1 MNSAVRDS
9 ACPEKE
15 LLTRCA
21 RSRIDPASTKKIAA
35 LLDGNLDW
43 GYVLDQAEENSV
55 TPLLGRQLQALPAG
69 AASPPVLERLKN
81 ACRANTIRCL
91 FLTAELIKIFDL
103 FHSRGIRAIAYKGP
117 ALAMQ
122 AYGDMTLR
130 QFEDL
135 DIIVRQSDLPK
146 ANEVMLGLGYRPRFD
161 WIVSSGIPSSV
172 IPGEY
177 NYRDEKRRIMV
188 ELHTELTLRHFP
200 EVPDLEDFSKRLTF
214 VRLNEREIPTFSV
227 EDALIVLSLHGTK
240 DFWERFSWIADISEL
255 IQRYPNL
262 DWNVTIERAKALQ
275 AERMLHVALS
285 LAINFMVTPLPDEI
299 QRRLRADRTANDLAS
314 EVVAGLMRR
323 NYISLSAKGRFNFR
337 RRMLPGTLDGWR
349 YAVRLSVVPAEEDYE
364 MIRLPGALSPLY
376 IALRPLRLLRKYG
389 FSSRKA

>member
-15 LLTRCA
+15 LLARCA
-21 RSRIDPASTKKIAA
+21 RTRIDPASTKKIAA
-35 LLDGNLDW
+35 LLNGNLDW
-43 GYVLDQAEENSV
+43 DCVFDQAAENSV
-55 TPLLGRQLQALPAG
+55 TPLLGRQMQALPTGGVPA
-69 AASPPVLERLKN
+69 PVLDRLKEV
-81 ACRANTIRCL
+81 CRANTIRCL
-91 FLTAELIKIFDL
+91 FLTAELIRIFDL
-103 FHSRGIRAIAYKGP
+103 FHSRGIQAIAYKGP

-130 QFEDL
+130 QFEDI

-161 WIVSSGIPSSV
+161 WIVSSGVPSSI

-200 EVPDLEDFSKRLTF
+200 KVPDLEDFSNRLTF
-214 VRLNEREIPTFSV
+214 VKLNDREIPTFSV
-227 EDALIVLSLHGTK
+227 EDTLIVLSLHGTK
-240 DFWERFSWIADISEL
+240 DFWERLSWIADISEL

-262 DWNVTIERAKALQ
+262 DWSVTIDRAKVLR
-275 AERMLHVALS
+275 AERMLHVALL
-285 LAINFMVTPLPDEI
+285 LATNLTETPFAEEI
-299 QRRLRADRTANDLAS
+299 QRRLRSDRTANDLAS
-314 EVVAGLMRR
+314 EVWTGLMRQ
-323 NYISLSAKGRFNFR
+323 NYGSLNAKGRFNFR
-337 RRMLPGTLDGWR
+337 RRMLPGTDGWR

-364 MIRLPGALSPLY
+364 MIRLPGILSPLY

-389 FSSRKA
+389 LNSRKV

>member
-15 LLTRCA
+15 LLARCA
-21 RSRIDPASTKKIAA
+21 RTRIDPASTKKIAA
-35 LLDGNLDW
+35 LLNGNLDW
-43 GYVLDQAEENSV
+43 DYVFDQAAENSV
-55 TPLLGRQLQALPAG
+55 TPLLGRQMQALPTGGVPA
-69 AASPPVLERLKN
+69 PVLDRLKEV
-81 ACRANTIRCL
+81 CRANTIRCL
-91 FLTAELIKIFDL
+91 FLTAELIRIFDL
-103 FHSRGIRAIAYKGP
+103 FHSRGIQAIAYKGP

-130 QFEDL
+130 QFEDI

-161 WIVSSGIPSSV
+161 WIVSSGVPSSI

-200 EVPDLEDFSKRLTF
+200 KVPDLEDFSNRLTF
-214 VRLNEREIPTFSV
+214 VKLNDREIPTFSV
-227 EDALIVLSLHGTK
+227 EDTLIVLSLHGTK
-240 DFWERFSWIADISEL
+240 DFWERLSWIADISEL

-262 DWNVTIERAKALQ
+262 DWSVTIDRAKVLR
-275 AERMLHVALS
+275 AERMLHVALL
-285 LAINFMVTPLPDEI
+285 LATNLTETPFAEEI
-299 QRRLRADRTANDLAS
+299 QRRLRSDRTANDLAS
-314 EVVAGLMRR
+314 EVWTGLMRR
-323 NYISLSAKGRFNFR
+323 NYGSLNAKGRFNFR
-337 RRMLPGTLDGWR
+337 RRMLPGTDGWR

-364 MIRLPGALSPLY
+364 MIRLPGILSPLY

-389 FSSRKA
+389 LNSRKV

>member
-15 LLTRCA
+15 LLARCA
-21 RSRIDPASTKKIAA
+21 RTRVDPASTKKIAA
-35 LLDGNLDW
+35 LLNGNLDW
-43 GYVLDQAEENSV
+43 DCVFDQAAENSV
-55 TPLLGRQLQALPAG
+55 TPLLGRQMQALPTGGVPA
-69 AASPPVLERLKN
+69 PVLDRLKEV
-81 ACRANTIRCL
+81 CRANTIRCL
-91 FLTAELIKIFDL
+91 FLTAELIRIFDL
-103 FHSRGIRAIAYKGP
+103 FHSRGIQAIAYKGP

-130 QFEDL
+130 QFEDI

-161 WIVSSGIPSSV
+161 WIVSSGVPSSI

-200 EVPDLEDFSKRLTF
+200 EVPDLEDFSNRLTF
-214 VRLNEREIPTFSV
+214 VKLNDREIPTFSV
-227 EDALIVLSLHGTK
+227 EDTLIVLSLHGTK
-240 DFWERFSWIADISEL
+240 DFWERLSWIADISEL

-262 DWNVTIERAKALQ
+262 DWSVTIDRAKVLR
-275 AERMLHVALS
+275 AERMLHVALL
-285 LAINFMVTPLPDEI
+285 LATNLTETPFAEEI
-299 QRRLRADRTANDLAS
+299 QRRLRSDRTANDLAS
-314 EVVAGLMRR
+314 EVWTGLMRR
-323 NYISLSAKGRFNFR
+323 NYGSLNAKGRFNFR
-337 RRMLPGTLDGWR
+337 RRMLPGTDGWR

-364 MIRLPGALSPLY
+364 MIRLPGILSPLY

-389 FSSRKA
+389 LNSRKV

>member
-15 LLTRCA
+15 LLARCA
-21 RSRIDPASTKKIAA
+21 RTRIDPASTKKIAA
-35 LLDGNLDW
+35 LLNGNLDW
-43 GYVLDQAEENSV
+43 DCVFDQAAENSV
-55 TPLLGRQLQALPAG
+55 TPLLGRQMQALPTGGVPA
-69 AASPPVLERLKN
+69 PVLDRLKEV
-81 ACRANTIRCL
+81 CRANTIRCL
-91 FLTAELIKIFDL
+91 FLTAELIRIFDL
-103 FHSRGIRAIAYKGP
+103 FHSRGIQAIAYKGP

-130 QFEDL
+130 QFEDI

-161 WIVSSGIPSSV
+161 WIVSSGVPSSI

-200 EVPDLEDFSKRLTF
+200 EVPDLEDFSNRLTF
-214 VRLNEREIPTFSV
+214 VKLNDREIPTFSV
-227 EDALIVLSLHGTK
+227 EDTLIVLSLHGTK
-240 DFWERFSWIADISEL
+240 DFWERLSWIADISEL

-262 DWNVTIERAKALQ
+262 DWSVTIDRAKVLR
-275 AERMLHVALS
+275 AERMLHVALL
-285 LAINFMVTPLPDEI
+285 LATNLTETPFAEEI
-299 QRRLRADRTANDLAS
+299 QRRLRSDRTANDLAS
-314 EVVAGLMRR
+314 EVWTGLMRQ
-323 NYISLSAKGRFNFR
+323 NYGSLNAKGRFNFR
-337 RRMLPGTLDGWR
+337 RRMLPGTDGWR

-364 MIRLPGALSPLY
+364 MIRLPGILSPLY

-389 FSSRKA
+389 LNSRKV

>member
-9 ACPEKE
+9 AGPEKE
-15 LLTRCA
+15 LLACCA
-21 RSRIDPASTKKIAA
+21 RTRLDPTSAKKISA
-35 LLDGNLDW
+35 LLNGNLDW
-43 GYVLDQAEENSV
+43 GYVFEQAEENSV
-55 TPLLGRQLQALPAG
+55 TPLLGRQLQALPSG
-69 AASPPVLERLKN
+69 AVPLPVLQRLKD

-91 FLTAELIKIFDL
+91 FLTAELTKIFDL
-103 FHSRGIRAIAYKGP
+103 FNSRGIQAIAYKGP

-146 ANEVMLGLGYRPRFD
+146 ANEAMRGLGYRPRFD

-214 VRLNEREIPTFSV
+214 VKLNEREVPTFSV
-227 EDALIVLSLHGTK
+227 QDALIVLSLHGAK

-275 AERMLHVALS
+275 AERMLHVALL
-285 LAINFMVTPLPDEI
+285 LAINLMETPLPDEI
-299 QRRLRADRTANDLAS
+299 LLRLKADRTANELAS
-314 EVVAGLMRR
+314 EVWAGLMRR
-323 NYISLSAKGRFNFR
+323 NYISLNAKGRFNFR
-337 RRMLPGTLDGWR
+337 RRMLPGALPGWR

-364 MIRLPGALSPLY
+364 MIRLPSVLSPLY
-376 IALRPLRLLRKYG
+376 LALRPLRLLRKYG

>member
-15 LLTRCA
+15 LLARCA
-21 RSRIDPASTKKIAA
+21 RTRIDPASTKKIAA
-35 LLDGNLDW
+35 LLNGNLDW
-43 GYVLDQAEENSV
+43 DCVFDQAAENSV
-55 TPLLGRQLQALPAG
+55 TPLLGRQMQALPTGGVPA
-69 AASPPVLERLKN
+69 PVLDRLKEV
-81 ACRANTIRCL
+81 CRANTIRCL
-91 FLTAELIKIFDL
+91 FLTAELIRIFDL
-103 FHSRGIRAIAYKGP
+103 FHSRGIQAIAYKGP

-130 QFEDL
+130 QFEDI

-161 WIVSSGIPSSV
+161 WIVSSGVPSSI

-200 EVPDLEDFSKRLTF
+200 EVPDLEDFSNRLTF
-214 VRLNEREIPTFSV
+214 VKLNDREIPTFSV
-227 EDALIVLSLHGTK
+227 EDTLIVLSLHGTK
-240 DFWERFSWIADISEL
+240 DFWERLSWIADISEL

-262 DWNVTIERAKALQ
+262 DWSVTIDRAKVLR
-275 AERMLHVALS
+275 AERMLHVALL
-285 LAINFMVTPLPDEI
+285 LATNLTETPFAEEI
-299 QRRLRADRTANDLAS
+299 QRRLRSDRTANDLAS
-314 EVVAGLMRR
+314 EVWTGLMRR
-323 NYISLSAKGRFNFR
+323 NYGSLNAKGRFNFR
-337 RRMLPGTLDGWR
+337 RRMLPGTDGWR

-364 MIRLPGALSPLY
+364 MIRLPGILSPLY

-389 FSSRKA
+389 LNSRKV